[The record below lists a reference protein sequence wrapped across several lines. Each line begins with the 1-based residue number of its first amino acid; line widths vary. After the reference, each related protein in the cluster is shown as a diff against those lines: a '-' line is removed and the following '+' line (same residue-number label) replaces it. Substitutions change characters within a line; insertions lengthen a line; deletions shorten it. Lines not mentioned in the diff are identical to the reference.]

1 MQGRSN
7 AQHLFGMHQIPT
19 DHQIRIL
26 LDPTD
31 PMGLRSLFFYLFNGL
46 NEAGII
52 DAYRCVNQTILI
64 AFDGMSIFVAG
75 LPLPALFDPDPREWA
90 LVQYDF
96 RDNCLNIIN
105 YLGLFAGSCGASRAR
120 VRLQS

>member
-1 MQGRSN
+1 MSRRQLVLS
-7 AQHLFGMHQIPT
+7 AT
-19 DHQIRIL
+19 DRQEL
-26 LDPTD
+26 VK
-31 PMGLRSLFFYLFNGL
+31 LRDHARQPYL
-46 NEAGII
+46 
-52 DAYRCVNQTILI
+52 
-64 AFDGMSIFVAG
+64 
-75 LPLPALFDPDPREWA
+75 RERA